1 MSDSLLYIIKVL
13 APIVTFFFIA
23 RFLLQ
28 ATRADF
34 YNPISQGVV
43 NLTDPVLKPLR
54 LLLPSMGRWDFAA
67 LLAACLLEALFLY
80 AGVALTGGSAPGWIT
95 LLIVGL
101 FSGLTML
108 LNVVYWLIIIHII
121 GNLLAAFGGMNIQH
135 PLLNLIDQVIEPI
148 MAPAR
153 SLLPPMGGFDLS
165 PIIVILVLGLFTN
178 SIFPQLL
185 RGILGA
191 L

>member
-1 MSDSLLYIIKVL
+1 
-13 APIVTFFFIA
+13 
-23 RFLLQ
+23 
-28 ATRADF
+28 
-34 YNPISQGVV
+34 
-43 NLTDPVLKPLR
+43 
-54 LLLPSMGRWDFAA
+54 
-67 LLAACLLEALFLY
+67 
-80 AGVALTGGSAPGWIT
+80 
-95 LLIVGL
+95 
-101 FSGLTML
+101 
-108 LNVVYWLIIIHII
+108 
-121 GNLLAAFGGMNIQH
+121 
-135 PLLNLIDQVIEPI
+135 